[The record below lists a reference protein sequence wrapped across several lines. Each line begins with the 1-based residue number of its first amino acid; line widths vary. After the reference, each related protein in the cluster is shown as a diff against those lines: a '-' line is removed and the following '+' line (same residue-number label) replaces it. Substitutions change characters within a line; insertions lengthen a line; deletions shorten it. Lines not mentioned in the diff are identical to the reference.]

1 MLPPNEQIFR
11 AIIAMNKQQ
20 DTNWVL
26 FTNWLKD
33 TYITEGLNT
42 NEIEDVDKTR
52 LSQGSVRQLRHLLN
66 YINNS
71 EELLKRTLE
80 AQAKADAQ

>member
-1 MLPPNEQIFR
+1 MIPPNEQIYR

-42 NEIEDVDKTR
+42 NEIDDKEFAR
-52 LSQGSVRQLRHLLN
+52 LSQGSVRQLRQLLH
-66 YINNS
+66 YINNG